1 MSIRRLLCFA
11 LPVVLLMSAL
21 LTACGEPAPAEEG
34 TAKPIV
40 AVTIVPQKT
49 FVEAVCGDLVQVQV
63 LVPPGNSPEN
73 YEPTPK
79 AMEAFAKADIFF
91 AIGVPAEDTG
101 ILAKAA
107 SIHTV
112 RLDEEVAKE
121 YPELEFEPG
130 ERDHHIWLSPRRV
143 QVMVEVIAREMGM
156 LDEANRETYT
166 QNATAYIEQLEQL
179 DADIAAA
186 LDGVQ
191 NRQFLVYHPAF
202 AYIAADYNL
211 EMLALEEEGKESTAK
226 RLQEMVDLAK
236 QNNVKVFFYQAEMD
250 SRQVRA
256 FAEEIGAETR
266 LLEPLSPDYIE
277 NLKNMAD
284 LMAEAM
290 Q

>member
-1 MSIRRLLCFA
+1 MSIRRLVCFV
-11 LPVVLLMSAL
+11 LPVVLLMIVL
-21 LTACGEPAPAEEG
+21 LTGCGEPAPTGKEN
-34 TAKPIV
+34 TKPIV

-49 FVEAVCGDLVQVQV
+49 FVEAVCGNLVQIQV

-79 AMEAFAKADIFF
+79 AMESFAKADIFF
-91 AIGVPAEDTG
+91 AIGVPAENTG

-107 SIHTV
+107 GLHTV

-143 QVMVEVIAREMGM
+143 QVMVKVIAREMGM

-166 QNATAYIEQLEQL
+166 QNAAAYIEQLEQL

-191 NRQFLVYHPAF
+191 NRKFLVYHPAF

>member
-1 MSIRRLLCFA
+1 MSIRRLFCFT
-11 LPVVLLMSAL
+11 LPVVLLMGAL
-21 LTACGEPAPAEEG
+21 LTACSEPAPAGEE

-143 QVMVEVIAREMGM
+143 QVMVEVIAHEMGI
-156 LDEANRETYT
+156 LDEANRETYR
-166 QNATAYIEQLEQL
+166 QNAAAYIEQLEQL
-179 DADIAAA
+179 DADITTA

-191 NRQFLVYHPAF
+191 NRKFLVYHPAF

-266 LLEPLSPDYIE
+266 LLEPLSDDYID
-277 NLKNMAD
+277 NLKNMAT

>member
-1 MSIRRLLCFA
+1 MSIRRLFCFA
-11 LPVVLLMSAL
+11 LPVVLLMGTL
-21 LTACGEPAPAEEG
+21 LTACGEPAPAGKE

-79 AMEAFAKADIFF
+79 AMEAFTKADIFF

-107 SIHTV
+107 SIHMV

-143 QVMVEVIAREMGM
+143 QVMIEVIAREMGM
-156 LDEANRETYT
+156 LDEANSETYT
-166 QNATAYIEQLEQL
+166 QNAAAYIEQLEQL